1 MYLKEKKMKKL
12 DQLKKVKN
20 NYTSIEF
27 CSMARYSSLV
37 DENKIN
43 RDTVYFIDDSIQD
56 TTKPLIDDGYVG
68 KPVKNVLGVPVK

>member
-1 MYLKEKKMKKL
+1 MKNK
-12 DQLKKVKN
+12 QFKTKKN

-27 CSMARYSSLV
+27 CSMARYSFLV
-37 DENKIN
+37 AENKIN

-56 TTKPLIDDGYVG
+56 TTKPLIDDGYIN

>member
-1 MYLKEKKMKKL
+1 MKKVG
-12 DQLKKVKN
+12 QFKKVKN
-20 NYTSIEF
+20 NYTSIKF

-37 DENKIN
+37 AENKIN

-56 TTKPLIDDGYVG
+56 TTKSLIDDGYVG